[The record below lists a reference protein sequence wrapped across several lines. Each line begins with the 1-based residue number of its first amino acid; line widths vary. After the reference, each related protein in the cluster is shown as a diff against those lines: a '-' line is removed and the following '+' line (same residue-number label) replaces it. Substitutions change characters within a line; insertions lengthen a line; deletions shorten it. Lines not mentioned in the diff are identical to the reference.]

1 MRILY
6 NFFIFITLL
15 SLNKAEASDV
25 LESQVILLMDFSTS
39 YFEKPRMNKLQ
50 KNFEYF
56 GKLLI
61 SEDANSEAP
70 IIVDV
75 RPIGVDSAQGDSLCT
90 FTVARKGS
98 IKKNIGCDGS
108 KTGPLS
114 TSKKEAIKDCFA
126 RTCFNKIASKSAS
139 KATDI
144 SGALYTASKIRLGDP
159 KPYLV
164 IFSDMDE
171 YRGDLPLGNINL
183 EGFKVLIVCS
193 NQRTGNDGNLCQ
205 DVAPGFWLPKFA
217 EMGVDAREIKIV
229 NEGVTNGWHRSQ
241 EAKWLFE

>member
-6 NFFIFITLL
+6 KFFIFITLL

-98 IKKNIGCDGS
+98 IKRILDV
-108 KTGPLS
+108 TVV
-114 TSKKEAIKDCFA
+114 
-126 RTCFNKIASKSAS
+126 
-139 KATDI
+139 
-144 SGALYTASKIRLGDP
+144 RLGH
-159 KPYLV
+159 Y
-164 IFSDMDE
+164 
-171 YRGDLPLGNINL
+171 
-183 EGFKVLIVCS
+183 VLLRKKQS
-193 NQRTGNDGNLCQ
+193 QTFCQ
-205 DVAPGFWLPKFA
+205 D
-217 EMGVDAREIKIV
+217 
-229 NEGVTNGWHRSQ
+229 
-241 EAKWLFE
+241 LFQ